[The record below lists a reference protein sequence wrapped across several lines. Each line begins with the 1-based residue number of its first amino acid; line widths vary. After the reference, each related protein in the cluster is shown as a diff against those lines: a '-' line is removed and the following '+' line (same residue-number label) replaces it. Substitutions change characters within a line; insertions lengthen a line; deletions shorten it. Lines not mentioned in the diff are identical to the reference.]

1 MFVPLPGDFEVMI
14 CVKKYVNSDGTQ
26 PNDTGIMP
34 DIKVIRDYDE
44 YLKGSDNVLES
55 SVAELKKLIYRL

>member
-1 MFVPLPGDFEVMI
+1 MPVDIEGMI

-26 PNDTGIMP
+26 PNETGIVP

-44 YLKGSDNVLES
+44 YLKGNDNVLES